1 MGISP
6 ISKFSKLCANRMGD
20 VTRMNLCIL
29 TTSDCAFAFFHVISN
44 EHCQP
49 TAVFITF
56 HPVSSVKISTNRN
69 FVSWKFRQM
78 VRRKIEKFLRTDEF
92 CLSLAIA
99 STPDSNWNSFLYF
112 RHGNCYFPVESD
124 HFLRNMFVSFLYLFF
139 NFLMARVINVREVF
153 CSAYVFHFGL
163 RAARI
168 LQHDES
174 LQSGKTKVVGS
185 VCAVRMRHS
194 GRDRQVCGS
203 NLFC

>member
-112 RHGNCYFPVESD
+112 RHGNCYFPVESE
-124 HFLRNMFVSFLYLFF
+124 HFLRNMIVSFLYLFF
-139 NFLMARVINVREVF
+139 NFPMARVDKRTRGVLFSLCFSFWTARRTHTPAWRIPSEREDEGSWF
-153 CSAYVFHFGL
+153 SL
-163 RAARI
+163 R
-168 LQHDES
+168 
-174 LQSGKTKVVGS
+174 
-185 VCAVRMRHS
+185 C
-194 GRDRQVCGS
+194 
-203 NLFC
+203 